1 MYLYLVQHGEA
12 EVKEG
17 ETERSLTDK
26 GIANLQRM
34 TDFLDH
40 HPVPP
45 LDAIIHSGKLRARQT
60 ADLLSPHIVT
70 SRGVLAADDLEPNSD
85 PKIWA
90 RKLRGVPDDLMLVGH
105 LPYLA
110 KLTSLLVTGDPKAT
124 AVQFHNGGIVCLDR
138 DIDMIWRLDWIVI
151 PEILRRSR

>member
-1 MYLYLVQHGEA
+1 MNLYLVQHGEA
-12 EVKEG
+12 EVRFG

-26 GIANLQRM
+26 GIADSQRI
-34 TDFLDH
+34 TDYLDH
-40 HPVPP
+40 HPLPL

-60 ADLLSPHIVT
+60 ADLLSPHIGS

-90 RKLRGVPDDLMLVGH
+90 RKLRGITEDLMLVGH

-110 KLTSLLVTGDPKAT
+110 KLTSMLLTGDPKAT
-124 AVQFHNGGIVCLDR
+124 VVQFHNGGIVCLDR

-151 PEILRRSR
+151 PQILG